1 MVEDNISA
9 FKEAQMKIQI
19 FFNKDTFKE
28 LKNCTTM
35 ILLLMIGRVIVGSHN
50 LLLDFVSFV
59 VMTTI
64 YEILVFLVRKFK
76 QRKVENYSKD

>member
-9 FKEAQMKIQI
+9 FKEAQLKIQI
-19 FFNKDTFKE
+19 FFNKDTFNE

-76 QRKVENYSKD
+76 QRKVESYSKD

>member
-76 QRKVENYSKD
+76 QRKVESYSKD

>member
-1 MVEDNISA
+1 
-9 FKEAQMKIQI
+9 MKIQI

-76 QRKVENYSKD
+76 QRKVESYSKD

>member
-35 ILLLMIGRVIVGSHN
+35 ILLLMIGRVIVGSYN

-76 QRKVENYSKD
+76 QRKVESYSKD

>member
-64 YEILVFLVRKFK
+64 YEFLVFLVRKFK
-76 QRKVENYSKD
+76 QRKVESYSKD